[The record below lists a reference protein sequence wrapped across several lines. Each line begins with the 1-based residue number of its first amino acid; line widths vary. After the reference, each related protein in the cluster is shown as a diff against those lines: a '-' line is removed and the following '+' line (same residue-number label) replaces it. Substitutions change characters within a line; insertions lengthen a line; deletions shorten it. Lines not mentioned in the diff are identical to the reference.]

1 MGSFGVRVFAFNTNA
16 FLADTKPTQVLSALA
31 THLLQ
36 PCYKSGA
43 MLDKITKACYNNV
56 SFFWYFLKGLLPS
69 HSYLKVVAQSAF

>member
-36 PCYKSGA
+36 PCYKSGV
-43 MLDKITKACYNNV
+43 MLDKITKACYNKFSV
-56 SFFWYFLKGLLPS
+56 VFDFL
-69 HSYLKVVAQSAF
+69 